1 MSQDHVPP
9 QLTSE
14 GEQLLADVL
23 RRRAENPTAAPRRS
37 TNGHDTATARSN
49 RARRERDA
57 LRVPPIDVE
66 QPVSEPEAKSRVPL
80 ISGMLVGAVL
90 LVGLAFSAFS
100 PSGGVAT
107 EVAGAVEERPESTT
121 ESAPAVESTDVA
133 TTADAEVARSVPDID
148 GSLPVEDTDTQ
159 PGAPLAP
166 IVNPESIEV
175 IVYDEDPAIN
185 GVHSF
190 ALRVKSI
197 STEAEIDTDAF
208 TVVVVDEAGVESQTF
223 SRFIHSTLPVESS
236 ALATVRSEGSSPGP
250 QYVVV
255 RIGTTEIARIAI
267 GL

>member
-23 RRRAENPTAAPRRS
+23 RRRAESPIAAPRRS

-57 LRVPPIDVE
+57 LRVPPIDLE
-66 QPVSEPEAKSRVPL
+66 QPAHEPEAKSRVL
-80 ISGMLVGAVL
+80 LVSGMLVGAV
-90 LVGLAFSAFS
+90 VLAVLALSAFS
-100 PSGGVAT
+100 PSATVAT
-107 EVAGAVEERPESTT
+107 EVAGAVEERPERTT
-121 ESAPAVESTDVA
+121 ESAQAVESTDVA

-148 GSLPVEDTDTQ
+148 GSLPVEGID
-159 PGAPLAP
+159 APLAP
-166 IVNPESIEV
+166 TVDPKSIEV
-175 IVYDEDPAIN
+175 SVYDEDPAIN

-208 TVVVVDEAGVESQTF
+208 VVVVVDEAGVESQTF

-236 ALATVRSEGSSPGP
+236 ALATVRSEGSSPQQ

-255 RIGTTEIARIAI
+255 RIGTTEIARIPI